1 MTSPS
6 DLADEFPLQTG
17 LIYLNHAAVAPWPR
31 RTADAVCNFA
41 QENLQQGAKHYL
53 RWMETEK
60 QVRQLLA
67 RLINAPSS
75 DDIALLKNT
84 SEGLSFLAYGLDWN
98 EGDNIVISDEEFPSN
113 RVVWQSLVPAGVEV
127 REVNLQQGENP
138 EQALINACDNRTRL
152 LSISSVQY
160 ASGLRM
166 HLPVLGEHCHR
177 HDILFCVDAI
187 QSIGA
192 LDFDVQACQA
202 DVVVADGHKW
212 MLGPEGV
219 ALFYVREELRPQ
231 LKLHEFGWHMLAQ
244 SGDYQDKQWEPAADA
259 TRFECGSP
267 NMMGIHALHASLGLL
282 LEIGIANVE
291 VEVIE
296 RSRELIQHIHRAPE
310 LELVSNEAPDR
321 MSGIVNFRHHTIAA
335 EDLYQKLM
343 AANVI
348 CAARGGGVRFSPH
361 FYTPME
367 LLAEAVK
374 LARQTGQ

>member
-1 MTSPS
+1 MTSS
-6 DLADEFPLQTG
+6 FDLADEFPHQTG

-31 RTADAVCNFA
+31 RTADAVCSFA
-41 QENLQQGAKHYL
+41 QENLQQGAKHYP
-53 RWMETEK
+53 RWIEVEK
-60 QVRQLLA
+60 QLRHLLA

-84 SEGLSFLAYGLDWN
+84 SEGLSFLAYGLDWH

-113 RVVWQSLVPAGVEV
+113 RVVWQSLAPKGVEV

-138 EQALINACDNRTRL
+138 EQALINACDKHTRL

-166 HLPVLGEHCHR
+166 HLPVLGEYCHQ

-192 LDFDVQACQA
+192 LDFDVQACRA

-244 SGDYQDKQWEPAADA
+244 SGDYQSKQWEPAADA
-259 TRFECGSP
+259 SRFECGSP
-267 NMMGIHALHASLGLL
+267 NMLGIHALHASLGLL
-282 LEIGIANVE
+282 LEVGISQVE
-291 VEVIE
+291 AEIIE
-296 RSRELIQHIHRAPE
+296 RSRELIQQIHRAPE
-310 LELVSNEAPDR
+310 LELISNEAPDR
-321 MSGIVNFRHHTIAA
+321 ISGIVNFRHHTIAA
-335 EDLYQKLM
+335 DDLYQKLM

-348 CAARGGGVRFSPH
+348 CAARGAGVRYSPH

-367 LLAEAVK
+367 QLADAVK
-374 LARQTGQ
+374 LARQA